1 MTIKRNGYCFQ
12 LHEFD
17 EMRFDVRVHDCTY
30 FLRASTVEEK
40 QSWIDTIEANKVM
53 VLQCAS
59 YNCFDFMCEEMVDRE
74 WF

>member
-1 MTIKRNGYCFQ
+1 MTIKLNEDCFQ

-17 EMRFDVRVHDCTY
+17 ELRFDVRVHDCTY

-53 VLQCAS
+53 VLQCVS
-59 YNCFDFMCEEMVDRE
+59 
-74 WF
+74 